1 MYRKIGIIL
10 FALNLFL
17 LISSSA
23 LADLTLADGG
33 ASGQWFNASRDG
45 EGIYVE
51 IVAAGSGT
59 QISAAWFTYD
69 QNGDQMWLVGNK
81 SINQTQTIVTFPVFV
96 LDGPVF
102 GPNYD
107 PDDVNR
113 VEWGTL
119 TLSFPSCND
128 ALLTYASTTGFGTDT
143 IPQIRLTTLEQVTC
157 NEPPLSPQITPGL
170 WTGPGVCFNVALDG
184 LTITQVGSACDLE
197 KAVDIQGIPGET
209 PVEENCNVDAE
220 CSGVIAIVNGSFDC
234 FSEVNNERVVGSF
247 TSENNASGMAQ
258 ESAAFDSVCTGAW
271 TATPAN

>member
-10 FALNLFL
+10 IALNLFL
-17 LISSSA
+17 LISSNA

-102 GPNYD
+102 RPNYD
-107 PDDVNR
+107 LDDVNR

-143 IPQIRLTTLEQVTC
+143 IPQTL
-157 NEPPLSPQITPGL
+157 
-170 WTGPGVCFNVALDG
+170 
-184 LTITQVGSACDLE
+184 TQVGSACDLE

-209 PVEENCNVDAE
+209 PVGENCNVDAE
-220 CSGVIAIVNGSFDC
+220 CVGVIAIVNGSFDC